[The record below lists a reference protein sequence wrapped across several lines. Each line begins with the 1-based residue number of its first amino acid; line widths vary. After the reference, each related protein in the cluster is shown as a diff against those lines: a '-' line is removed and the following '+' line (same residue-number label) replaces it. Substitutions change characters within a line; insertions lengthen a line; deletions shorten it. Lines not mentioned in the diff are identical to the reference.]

1 MINKDIILGKWKEIA
16 GEIQNKWGS
25 ISENELQ
32 KVKGNVTAL
41 VGLVQQKFGVSKE
54 EAEKKVEE
62 LLAKYNKQEI
72 KDKLEVTAGKVLETA
87 NTLLDVVKEK
97 LNQNKKQ

>member
-1 MINKDIILGKWKEIA
+1 VINKDIILGKWKEIA